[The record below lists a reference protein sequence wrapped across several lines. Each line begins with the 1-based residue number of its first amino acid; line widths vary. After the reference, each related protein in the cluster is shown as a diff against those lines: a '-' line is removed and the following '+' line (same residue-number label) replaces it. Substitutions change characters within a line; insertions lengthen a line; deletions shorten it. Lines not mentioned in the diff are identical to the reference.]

1 MNPSPRQQVAG
12 RIATLLD
19 STVERVPHGKN
30 KRFYRIRTTHPRQI
44 DVRVEGLR
52 YIVVNDVV
60 LGSETDAL
68 SEIMR
73 IRNVEA

>member
-1 MNPSPRQQVAG
+1 MNLSPRQQIAG
-12 RIATLLD
+12 RFASLLE

-30 KRFYRIRTTHPRQI
+30 KRFYRIRTSHPRQI
-44 DVRVEGLR
+44 EVRVEGTR

-68 SEIMR
+68 AEIMR
-73 IRNVEA
+73 IRNAKA